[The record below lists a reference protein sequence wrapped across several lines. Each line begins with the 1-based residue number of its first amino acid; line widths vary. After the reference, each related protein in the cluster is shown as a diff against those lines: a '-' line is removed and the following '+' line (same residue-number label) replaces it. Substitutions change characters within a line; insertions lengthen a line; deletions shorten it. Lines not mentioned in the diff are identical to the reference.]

1 MRNLWMLVSKDKY
14 ELPLMVCDSVAEL
27 ARRTGSTQNNIYSAI
42 SKGKKRG
49 NRCQYVKVTINEEE
63 NDDR

>member
-27 ARRTGSTQNNIYSAI
+27 ARRVGRQPVNIYSAI

-49 NRCQYVKVTINEEE
+49 YRCQYVKVTIDEEE